1 MHLNDKGIKKGLI
14 INLSLD
20 AILRELPF
28 RSRQLR
34 GGNFVIEDDAVPK
47 LQATQV
53 ISFIVP
59 SSPTLHLLFFSHPLS
74 NLVDKTA
81 HYVNNLVNNQRFH
94 NQAAPLRLQLRELRN
109 QSTRV

>member
-1 MHLNDKGIKKGLI
+1 VSLAHSYRLQIRELDNCSFRVRGVHLNDKGIKKGLVI
-14 INLSLD
+14 DSSLD

-34 GGNFVIEDDAVPK
+34 GGDFVIGNDAVPK

-59 SSPTLHLLFFSHPLS
+59 SSPTLHLLFFLTHS
-74 NLVDKTA
+74 
-81 HYVNNLVNNQRFH
+81 QI
-94 NQAAPLRLQLRELRN
+94 
-109 QSTRV
+109 